1 MYLISYL
8 MISFLSMGWGIQD
21 QPPIRETGKT
31 SLTQTIATSIYQSYL
46 SSHKILSQ
54 KENPNVN
61 AVNRISGRL
70 IAAVKKYY
78 QTGKMSR
85 ELEGFQWECHLIQEK
100 KEDAWCLPGGKMV
113 VYSSLL
119 SLTQSDAAL
128 AVVLAHEIAHILLQH
143 GDARM
148 KTYLRDY
155 LYEKNLKAAFSA
167 KKRETLDFF
176 RMAYGNGDYVGV
188 IRGFSPKDEQEA
200 DELGAIF
207 CGLAGYHPK
216 EAIVFWERM
225 KSLNGTSRQ
234 PILISTHPIDPE
246 RIPQLRS
253 VMDQIVRTYY
263 TSSELK

>member
-1 MYLISYL
+1 LI
-8 MISFLSMGWGIQD
+8 
-21 QPPIRETGKT
+21 T
-31 SLTQTIATSIYQSYL
+31 
-46 SSHKILSQ
+46 
-54 KENPNVN
+54 
-61 AVNRISGRL
+61 
-70 IAAVKKYY
+70 AVKNYY
-78 QTGKMSR
+78 KNGKKSR
-85 ELEGFQWECHLIQEK
+85 ELEGFHWECHLIQEK
-100 KEDAWCLPGGKMV
+100 KEDAWCLPGGKMA

-119 SLTQSDAAL
+119 GLTQSDAAL
-128 AVVLAHEIAHILLQH
+128 AVVLAHEIAHVLLQH

-148 KTYLRDY
+148 KSYLRDF
-155 LYEKNLKAAFSA
+155 LYEKNLKSALSA

-234 PILISTHPIDPE
+234 PLLTSTHPIDPE
-246 RIPQLRS
+246 RIPKLRL

-263 TSSELK
+263 TYLE

>member
-1 MYLISYL
+1 
-8 MISFLSMGWGIQD
+8 MISFLSIGWGIQD
-21 QPPIRETGKT
+21 QPPTRESAKIP
-31 SLTQTIATSIYQSYL
+31 LTQSVAAGIYQSYL
-46 SSHKILSQ
+46 SGHKILTQ
-54 KENPNVN
+54 EENPNVN

-78 QTGKMSR
+78 QTGRKSK
-85 ELEGFQWECHLIQEK
+85 ELEGFHWECHLILEK

-119 SLTQSDAAL
+119 NLTQSDAAL

-148 KTYLRDY
+148 QSYLRDF
-155 LYEKNLKAAFSA
+155 LYEKNLKSALSA

-225 KSLNGTSRQ
+225 SSLRGTSRQ

-246 RIPQLRS
+246 RIPKLRL